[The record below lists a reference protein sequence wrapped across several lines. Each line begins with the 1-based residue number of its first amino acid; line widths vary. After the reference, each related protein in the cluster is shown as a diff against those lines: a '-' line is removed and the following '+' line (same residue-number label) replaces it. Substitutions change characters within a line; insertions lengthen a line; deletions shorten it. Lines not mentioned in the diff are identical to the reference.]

1 MPRTGRDRL
10 ETTVWCAGAVKSR
23 LMKKLS
29 RHLPSRA
36 RLTCIASASL
46 WVMLTTVALAMPRS
60 FPADSYQV
68 HLQAISD
75 PAITIDGTTVQLAA
89 GVLIFNGNNTTL
101 VKGMLPADVVVRVEF
116 NGQCQVKRMW
126 ILNEDEIIHRSFW
139 EWLMSGSFTPPCA
152 S

>member
-1 MPRTGRDRL
+1 
-10 ETTVWCAGAVKSR
+10 
-23 LMKKLS
+23 
-29 RHLPSRA
+29 
-36 RLTCIASASL
+36 
-46 WVMLTTVALAMPRS
+46 MLTTVALAMPRS

-101 VKGMLPADVVVRVEF
+101 VKGMVPADVVVRVEF